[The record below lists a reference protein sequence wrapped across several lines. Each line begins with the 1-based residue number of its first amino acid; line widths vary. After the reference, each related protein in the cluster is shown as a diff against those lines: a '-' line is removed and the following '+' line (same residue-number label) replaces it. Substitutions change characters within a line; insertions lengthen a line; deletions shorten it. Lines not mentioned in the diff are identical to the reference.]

1 MNRGNYLKLVAI
13 VLVILAAA
21 AVFYGPLFGALG
33 ENLGLDLKGGV
44 SVVLEAKGTA
54 DNPVTREKMIQLQE
68 VMRNRVDEMGVT
80 EPVIQPQGENR
91 LIVELPGV
99 KNTEEAVDLL
109 DETAMLEFKDPA
121 GNTVLT
127 GADLK
132 DAKAVFDSQR
142 NLPVVTLEFT
152 PEGAQ
157 AFGRAT
163 SQNVG
168 RQIAIYLDEK
178 LLSSPV
184 VNEPILQ
191 GNAEISGGFSN
202 MDEAANLAALLR
214 GGALPLDVE
223 IIEKHTVG
231 PELGQD
237 SLDKSLI
244 AIAVGLLAIAIYMIL
259 LYRVSGVVAVLSLVV
274 YSLIVCAVMVLLN
287 ATITLPGIAGLLLS
301 VGMAV
306 DANIIIYER
315 FKDELKTGKTLRA
328 AVDSGF
334 GRAFW
339 TIVDANV
346 TTLIAAGVLYYF
358 GSGPIRGFAVTLSI
372 GIITSMFTAITLTR
386 YILRSVVRVDALK
399 HNWLYG
405 VREKAKELKI
415 NFVRNRRIWYVVSL
429 LIIIPGIIS
438 LGVQQL
444 NFGIDFTGG
453 NIIKAQAQEP
463 LKSQEMRDFLAGQGL
478 SKFSVRQAEDNQ
490 LILRTEELNEQENA
504 DLVATMQEHFPGL
517 TLLGNDKV
525 GAVIGRELTSKA
537 LYALAIAA
545 VLMVIYISI
554 RFEFWFGLAA
564 IIALLHDVLITLG
577 VFSVFRFEVDS
588 TFVAAVLTLIGYSIN
603 DTIVLFDRIRENLKK
618 RQRQSLTEIINTSIN
633 ATLGRSISTSL
644 TVIFTLVSLLVLGGE
659 TTRMFALAMLI
670 GTVSGT
676 YSSIFIASPLWL
688 EMANWR
694 ERRSG
699 RKIKL

>member
-453 NIIKAQAQEP
+453 NIIKVQAQEP
-463 LKSQEMRDFLAGQGL
+463 LESQEMRDFLAGQGL

-504 DLVATMQEHFPGL
+504 DLVAAMQEHFPGL

>member
-91 LIVELPGV
+91 LIVELPGI

-191 GNAEISGGFSN
+191 GNAEISGGFNN

-237 SLDKSLI
+237 YLDKSLI
-244 AIAVGLLAIAIYMIL
+244 AIAVGLLAIAIYML
-259 LYRVSGVVAVLSLVV
+259 LFYRVSGVVAVLSLVV

-315 FKDELKTGKTLRA
+315 FKEELKAGKTLRA

-386 YILRSVVRVDALK
+386 YILRSAVRVDALK

-405 VREKAKELKI
+405 VGEKAREFKI
-415 NFVRNRRIWYVVSL
+415 NFVRNRRIWYVLSL

-453 NIIKAQAQEP
+453 NIIKVQVQEP
-463 LKSQEMRDFLAGQGL
+463 VENQEMRDFLAAQGL
-478 SKFSVRQAEDNQ
+478 SKFSVRQAEGNQ

-504 DLVATMQEHFPGL
+504 DLVAAMQEHFPGL

-525 GAVIGRELTSKA
+525 GAVIGRELTIKA

-603 DTIVLFDRIRENLKK
+603 DTIVVFDRIRENLKK